1 MKLDMLVATGA
12 LLVVCAAPARGADW
26 DHDANIEAAVGAVVA
41 SYRQGGPAEME
52 RVVGACY
59 GGITDRGDTDEQV
72 QRLESCA
79 GMDFAA
85 FLIDRRDAEQLGR
98 ERSAF
103 FAAEKIMGRVERLG
117 DWYHNPGVETQIIR
131 AWSRSAVEA
140 LERSGLF

>member
-1 MKLDMLVATGA
+1 
-12 LLVVCAAPARGADW
+12 
-26 DHDANIEAAVGAVVA
+26 
-41 SYRQGGPAEME
+41 ME
-52 RVVGACY
+52 RMVGACY
-59 GGITDRGDTDEQV
+59 GGINDSSDTDEQV
-72 QRLESCA
+72 RRLESCA

-117 DWYHNPGVETQIIR
+117 EWYHNPGVETQIIR